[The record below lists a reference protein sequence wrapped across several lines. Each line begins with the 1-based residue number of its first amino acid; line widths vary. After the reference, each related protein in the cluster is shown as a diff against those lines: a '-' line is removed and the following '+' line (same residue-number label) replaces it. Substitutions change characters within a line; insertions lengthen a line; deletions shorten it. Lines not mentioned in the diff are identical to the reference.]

1 VTAPV
6 VVPPAAARVVRAPPV
21 VAPVAIVWDL
31 HVADVGG
38 LNLDDRELTLGDRVV
53 LWGSGLPAG
62 SAVSAELHSDPI
74 ALGSS
79 VVAENGEF
87 RLLVTVPESLPPGA
101 HQFVVTVTPADGSP
115 STSVRGSLFRARAAE
130 TPPRSHAIAQSSTDV
145 AAIAAE
151 NPTTGTSLVDPTIF
165 GRSLTP
171 AYELDIDGQT
181 LLFAGLLSALFLLL
195 VALPVELLE
204 GAVRENYGR
213 AFAWLDPIRRRVK
226 QLVERFHRRFP
237 NPWTSSLVLVVIGA
251 VILGFADPEF
261 GFTGKSARLVIALAI
276 SLAVLNIAISAVVLA
291 FGWRR
296 FGVRNAF
303 TPMPAALIVVALS
316 VVLSR
321 VTGIPTAFLFGLVV
335 SIVWTHRQ
343 TIRQSGAL
351 ALMLMSLTIAVGV
364 GSFLAYSS
372 LHASHDE
379 GFWHELGLEVFAG
392 LSLESLATL
401 LIALLPLKILDGR
414 RIFAWS
420 RVAWVAVYFAALIAF
435 VLVVTP
441 VAHDHGFLEAPPWG
455 WLIGFAIFAAIA
467 VTVWAL
473 FRAFPSREEEGD
485 ESEAATPSIREDAA
499 ELPSPP
505 PR

>member
-1 VTAPV
+1 M
-6 VVPPAAARVVRAPPV
+6 
-21 VAPVAIVWDL
+21 AIVWDL
-31 HVADVGG
+31 HVLDISG
-38 LNLDDRELTLGDRVV
+38 LNLDDRELTLGDQVV
-53 LWGSGLPAG
+53 LWGSGLPPG

-79 VVAENGEF
+79 VVAETGEF
-87 RLLVTVPESLPPGA
+87 RLLVTVPDTLPAGP
-101 HQFVVTVTPADGSP
+101 HQFVVTVMPADGSP
-115 STSVRGSLFRARAAE
+115 STSVRGSVFRARPAI
-130 TPPRSHAIAQSSTDV
+130 TPRSHAIAQSIEDV
-145 AAIAAE
+145 AATTPTE
-151 NPTTGTSLVDPTIF
+151 VDTTGTSLIDPTIF
-165 GRSLTP
+165 GNSLVP
-171 AYELDIDGQT
+171 ANELVIDRES
-181 LLFAGLLSALFLLL
+181 LLVAGSLSALFLLL

-226 QLVERFHRRFP
+226 AVVGWFHRGFP
-237 NPWTSSLVLVVIGA
+237 NPWTSSLLLVAIGA
-251 VILGFADPEF
+251 VILGFADPQF
-261 GFTGKSARLVIALAI
+261 GFTGKSVRLVIALAI

-291 FGWRR
+291 FGHRR

-303 TPMPAALIVVALS
+303 APMPAALIVVALS
-316 VVLSR
+316 VILSR
-321 VTGIPTAFLFGLVV
+321 LTGIPTAFLFGLVV

-351 ALMLMSLTIAVGV
+351 ALLLMSLTIAVGV
-364 GSFLAYSS
+364 GAFLIYSA

-379 GFWHELGLEVFAG
+379 GFWHELGIEVFAG

-414 RIFAWS
+414 RIFVWS
-420 RVAWVAVYFAALIAF
+420 RVAWVAVYLVALISF

-441 VAHDHGFLEAPPWG
+441 VAHEHGLLESPPWG
-455 WLIGFAIFAAIA
+455 WVVAFASFAAIA
-467 VTVWAL
+467 VLFWAL
-473 FRAFPSREEEGD
+473 FRAFPGREEEAED
-485 ESEAATPSIREDAA
+485 SKAATPSNRESEA

>member
-1 VTAPV
+1 VT
-6 VVPPAAARVVRAPPV
+6 RVTRTVPV
-21 VAPVAIVWDL
+21 VAPVALVWEL

-38 LNLDDRELTLGDRVV
+38 LNLDDRELTLGDSVV

-62 SAVSAELHSDPI
+62 GAVSAELHSDPI
-74 ALGSS
+74 ALGSA

-87 RLLVTVPESLPPGA
+87 RLLVTVPESLAPGP

-115 STSVRGSLFRARAAE
+115 STSVRGTVFRARAAD
-130 TPPRSHAIAQSSTDV
+130 PPRSHAIAQSSTDV
-145 AAIAAE
+145 TAVA
-151 NPTTGTSLVDPTIF
+151 NDNSTSGTSLVDPTIF

-171 AYELDIDGQT
+171 ASELDIDGET
-181 LLFAGLLSALFLLL
+181 LVFAGLLSALFLLL

-213 AFAWLDPIRRRVK
+213 AFAWLDPIRRRVR
-226 QLVERFHRRFP
+226 QIVDRFHRRFP
-237 NPWTSSLVLVVIGA
+237 NPWTSSLLLVGLGA

-276 SLAVLNIAISAVVLA
+276 SLTVLNIAISAVVLA
-291 FGWRR
+291 FGRRR
-296 FGVRNAF
+296 FGIRNAF

-316 VVLSR
+316 VLLSR
-321 VTGIPTAFLFGLVV
+321 LTGIPTAFLFGLVV
-335 SIVWTHRQ
+335 SIVWSNRQ

-351 ALMLMSLTIAVGV
+351 ALMLMGLTIAVGV
-364 GSFLAYSS
+364 SSFLIYSS
-372 LHASHDE
+372 LHESHEE
-379 GFWHELGLEVFAG
+379 GFWHELWLEVFAG

-414 RIFAWS
+414 RIFSWS
-420 RVAWVAVYFAALIAF
+420 RLAWVGVYFVALIAF

-455 WLIGFAIFAAIA
+455 WMIAFACFATIA
-467 VTVWAL
+467 VIVWAL
-473 FRAFPSREEEGD
+473 FRAFPKREEED
-485 ESEAATPSIREDAA
+485 EGSDAEAEPATPSSQENAA
-499 ELPSPP
+499 AQPSRP